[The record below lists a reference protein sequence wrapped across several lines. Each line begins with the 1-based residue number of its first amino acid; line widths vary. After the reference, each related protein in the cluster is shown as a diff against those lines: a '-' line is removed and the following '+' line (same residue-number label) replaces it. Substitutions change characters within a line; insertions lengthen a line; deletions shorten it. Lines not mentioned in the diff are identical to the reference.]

1 MTTTTNLLK
10 KFLHATVWQ
19 AETPQCPTI
28 WHRTPTACF
37 FIPKN
42 IVMIAKINL
51 DGKDHLAV
59 VFDETTSYDD
69 LQGIKNALLSCLT
82 NALMKECY
90 MTEDDKFYFLSL
102 VQELELKEQQAFSM
116 FKKYFNDNVE
126 KQEMPIKKTCD
137 IYV

>member
-1 MTTTTNLLK
+1 MPFLFLNL
-10 KFLHATVWQ
+10 
-19 AETPQCPTI
+19 
-28 WHRTPTACF
+28 
-37 FIPKN
+37 KN
-42 IVMIAKINL
+42 MIAKISL

-90 MTEDDKFYFLSL
+90 MTDDDKFYFLSL